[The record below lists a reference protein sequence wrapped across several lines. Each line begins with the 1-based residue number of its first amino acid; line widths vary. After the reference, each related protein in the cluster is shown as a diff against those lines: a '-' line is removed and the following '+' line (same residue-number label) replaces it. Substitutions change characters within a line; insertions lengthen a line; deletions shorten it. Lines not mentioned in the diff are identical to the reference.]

1 MGHAGAAAA
10 IQRSFLGFFERFGYR
25 RIGLS
30 CVLRD
35 GVCDMDGISP
45 RGDGFMLIEGGGIP
59 ALSVVGYNRRVDWP
73 ELIERLRRVTD
84 AKPVVK

>member
-1 MGHAGAAAA
+1 M
-10 IQRSFLGFFERFGYR
+10 
-25 RIGLS
+25 
-30 CVLRD
+30 LRGD
-35 GVCDMDGISP
+35 VCEMDGLASK
-45 RGDGFMLIEGGGIP
+45 GGGFVLIEGGGVP

>member
-1 MGHAGAAAA
+1 
-10 IQRSFLGFFERFGYR
+10 
-25 RIGLS
+25 
-30 CVLRD
+30 
-35 GVCDMDGISP
+35 MDGLASK
-45 RGDGFMLIEGGGIP
+45 GGGFVLIEGGGVP